1 MRFKLSIIFISSILL
16 IGAGDAPS
24 VKEKGDAEAGKQ
36 LVSACSACH
45 GADGNSLAGIWPSLA
60 GQNYKYLLKQL
71 RLVKSGDREII
82 EMVGQ
87 LDNLSD
93 QDLKDIS
100 AFYSIQNNT
109 IGQVEKDKLELGRK
123 LYYSGNL
130 DKGVPACTAC
140 HSPRGLGNAPAAYP
154 LLSGQQPDY
163 VSKTLKDYRSGER
176 SNEDPSK
183 IMIAIAYKLDDNE
196 IEALSSFVHGLH

>member
-1 MRFKLSIIFISSILL
+1 MLT
-16 IGAGDAPS
+16 GAGDAPS
-24 VKEKGDAEAGKQ
+24 VKEKGDVEAGKQ
-36 LVSACSACH
+36 LVSVCSACH
-45 GADGNSLAGIWPSLA
+45 GADGNSLASIWPSLA

-71 RLVKSGDREII
+71 RLVKSGDREIV
-82 EMVGQ
+82 EMIGQ

-100 AFYSIQNNT
+100 AFYSVQNNT

-130 DKGVPACTAC
+130 EKGVPACTAC

-163 VSKTLKDYRSGER
+163 VAKALKDYRSGER

>member
-1 MRFKLSIIFISSILL
+1 ML

-100 AFYSIQNNT
+100 AFYSVQNNT

-163 VSKTLKDYRSGER
+163 VSKSLKDYRSGER

>member
-16 IGAGDAPS
+16 TGAGDAPS
-24 VKEKGDAEAGKQ
+24 VKEKGDAATGKQ
-36 LVSACSACH
+36 LVSVCSACH

-71 RLVKSGDREII
+71 RLVKSGGREIV
-82 EMVGQ
+82 EMIGQ

-100 AFYSIQNNT
+100 AFYSVQNNV

-130 DKGVPACTAC
+130 EKGVPACTAC

-163 VSKTLKDYRSGER
+163 VTKALKDYRSGER

>member
-1 MRFKLSIIFISSILL
+1 ML
-16 IGAGDAPS
+16 IGAGDTPS
-24 VKEKGDAEAGKQ
+24 VKEKGDADAGKQ

-100 AFYSIQNNT
+100 AFYSVQNNT
-109 IGQVEKDKLELGRK
+109 IGQVEKDKLDLGRK

-163 VSKTLKDYRSGER
+163 VSKALKDYRSGER

>member
-16 IGAGDAPS
+16 TGAGDAPS
-24 VKEKGDAEAGKQ
+24 VKEKGDAETGKQ

-71 RLVKSGDREII
+71 RLVKSGGREIV
-82 EMVGQ
+82 EMTGQ

-100 AFYSIQNNT
+100 AFYSVQNNV

-130 DKGVPACTAC
+130 EKGVPACTAC

-163 VSKTLKDYRSGER
+163 VTKALKDYRSGER

-196 IEALSSFVHGLH
+196 IEALSSL

>member
-82 EMVGQ
+82 EMVGH
-87 LDNLSD
+87 LDSLSD
-93 QDLKDIS
+93 QDLRDIS
-100 AFYSIQNNT
+100 AFYSVQNNT

-163 VSKTLKDYRSGER
+163 VSKALKDYRSGER